1 MSNIKNHGVGAGV
14 RALLLRTEDPGL
26 ILRTF
31 TAAHN
36 HLQLW
41 IQRLRFPLLASKGTG
56 YKHGALS
63 CMQADVHTN
72 KLINIFKS
80 PKGTLRE
87 EFHPNSSYKYV
98 LHSFPNYKMNQVEET
113 ILKSLSVVKF
123 QDHRGEKIT
132 HNSSS
137 IPNTAT
143 FHGILIR
150 NGPFGVQEEK

>member
-1 MSNIKNHGVGAGV
+1 MSNIKNHGVGPGV
-14 RALLLRTEDPGL
+14 RALLLRTPSGHAEDPGL

-41 IQRLRFPLLASKGTG
+41 IQRLRSPLLASKGTG

-63 CMQADVHTN
+63 CMQADVHRN

-80 PKGTLRE
+80 PKGTLSE

-132 HNSSS
+132 HSL
-137 IPNTAT
+137 IPLPSRT
-143 FHGILIR
+143 LQ
-150 NGPFGVQEEK
+150 PFMAS